1 MLTFSPFNIIFLIC
15 PSQSNFILTFSP
27 STLRFLSVLRNGVF
41 HPYFQPLNKFLI
53 RQGPCRGIS
62 SLLSAPQHYISYQS
76 LATEYFILTF
86 SPSRLRFLSVP
97 HKRISCSLLANLTSH
112 FLSGPSQGISSFF
125 SSPPSKKTLVGG
137 VRVSGCS
144 HACCCVL
151 VLAHISLRPLG
162 FCICIF

>member
-53 RQGPCRGIS
+53 RQGPCREIS

-112 FLSGPSQGISSFF
+112 FLSVPHKEFHPSFHPLQARLQLR
-125 SSPPSKKTLVGG
+125 LVCLNIPILYFLP
-137 VRVSGCS
+137 VPC
-144 HACCCVL
+144 
-151 VLAHISLRPLG
+151 
-162 FCICIF
+162 